1 MFPSLTEK
9 ELSLSRPRRLRITVF
24 RVSADVHAGRG
35 PVGDWQ
41 A

>member
-1 MFPSLTEK
+1 MFPSLTEIS
-9 ELSLSRPRRLRITVF
+9 LSLSRPRRLRITVF